1 MKTCLLNLW
10 FRCWNYALAGCA
22 QIMWIQLIPV
32 AVGFSQEVPHVS
44 QVKLHILLAF
54 IVLEEV

>member
-1 MKTCLLNLW
+1 MKDTDAI
-10 FRCWNYALAGCA
+10 Y
-22 QIMWIQLIPV
+22 QPV
-32 AVGFSQEVPHVS
+32 AVGLSQEVPHVS